1 MGFHLVRGDIF
12 ESGADAL
19 VNPVNC
25 KGVSGAGLAK
35 AFAERFPRAQNE
47 FEVAA
52 HAGGVKPGTI
62 FVAPSYRAGPS
73 WIVFLPTKRDWRDSH
88 SNALDIEE
96 ALVCLRGW
104 AISTR
109 FVRSLAIPALGC
121 GLGHLNFD
129 HVRVLVQRAL
139 GSLKGVDVALY
150 EPGFAKK
157 VA

>member
-1 MGFHLVRGDIF
+1 MGLHLVRGDIF

-35 AFAERFPRAQNE
+35 VFAQKFPQAQSE
-47 FEVAA
+47 FENTAR
-52 HAGGVKPGTI
+52 AGRLKPGTI
-62 FVAPSYRAGPS
+62 LVTPSYRARPS
-73 WIVFLPTKRDWRDSH
+73 WVVFLPTKRDWRDTT

-109 FVRSLAIPALGC
+109 GVRSIAVPALGC
-121 GLGHLNFD
+121 GLGKLDFGR
-129 HVRVLVQRAL
+129 VRELVSRAL
-139 GSLKGVDVALY
+139 GALDIAVTLY
-150 EPGFAKK
+150 EPAGTKK